1 MVGCR
6 RDIVFFIT
14 SFRLLEV
21 GGGGRGGKGGR
32 ILTWDIV
39 NIATIHEEVAV
50 LGVAE
55 RRQIRGIGGTGSNI
69 APNTAWQNEDGE

>member
-1 MVGCR
+1 LVVAG
-6 RDIVFFIT
+6 ILFFFFLIT
-14 SFRLLEV
+14 SFWLLEV
-21 GGGGRGGKGGR
+21 GGGGKGGR